1 MDLIQEF
8 EQWVGEDTY
17 IKQVAIDCVTFGFH
31 DNNLKVLLPKLKLDE
46 DLWVLLGG
54 YIGKSESVLDATRRI
69 LESRTGLVDIHLEQ
83 FGVFGELQRFGTDY
97 Y

>member
-17 IKQVAIDCVTFGFH
+17 IKQVSIDCVIFGFH

-46 DLWVLLGG
+46 DLWALPG
-54 YIGKSESVLDATRRI
+54 DI
-69 LESRTGLVDIHLEQ
+69 LEKMKA
-83 FGVFGELQRFGTDY
+83 F
-97 Y
+97 